1 VTIDQQD
8 PVQRLD
14 DEMTGLWRQVGELI
28 RGQARLDVRMGRMET
43 DVSVLKTDVSVL
55 KTDVAELKT
64 DVAELKTNPSGFETD
79 VSVLKASIA
88 ASNEKLDRLER
99 TTESRFNR
107 VDAQL
112 ERLIAHVVR
121 AETKS

>member
-14 DEMTGLWRQVGELI
+14 DEMTGLWGQVGVFL
-28 RGQARLDVRMGRMET
+28 RGQSRLDVRMGRMET
-43 DVSVLKTDVSVL
+43 DVSVLKTDV
-55 KTDVAELKT
+55 AELKT
-64 DVAELKTNPSGFETD
+64 DPSGFETD